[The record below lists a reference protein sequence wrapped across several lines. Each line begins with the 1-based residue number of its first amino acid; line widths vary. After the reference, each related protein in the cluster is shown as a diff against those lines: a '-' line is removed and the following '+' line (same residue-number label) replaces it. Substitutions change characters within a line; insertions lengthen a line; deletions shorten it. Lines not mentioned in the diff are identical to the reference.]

1 MTDIVEHAVVETTVK
16 DVILAPEQKTVPAF
30 AELGLKGLLL
40 KALAAENYENP
51 TPIQTQAIP
60 AVLDGKDII
69 GIAQTGTGKTAAFAL
84 PILQHLFESKQRAA
98 QRSCLA
104 LILCPTRELARQIH
118 DSFRSYGRFMRI
130 STDVVFGGM
139 PIGKQV
145 RNLQNGVD
153 VLIATPG
160 RLLDLV
166 NRRALFLD
174 DVKMLVLDEA
184 DHMLDLGFV
193 NDIRKIVQKI
203 PKERQSLFFSAT
215 MPKTIQGLADEL
227 LNDPVRVAVT
237 PESRTVDK
245 IDQKAIIVDRGKKQQ
260 LLETII
266 GEFNIQRGL
275 IFCRTKHGA
284 DKVVKSMQNA
294 GIETV
299 AIHGNKSQA
308 QRERALRDLKC
319 GEVDFLVATDIA
331 ARGIDI
337 DGLSHVI
344 NFDIPDVP
352 EAYVHRIGRTAR
364 AGKEGMA
371 ISLVAPDEMRS
382 FRDIERTIKK
392 TVEIVQHELSTTVNE
407 RSSGPRSPSRQR
419 SGGGGG
425 GYQGSRPRNSEQSAR
440 PERSYNDRVR
450 SEPRSGE
457 RNSSERNFGERPQQA
472 ERNYADRAPLERT
485 FNERPQAERN
495 GGERNYSDRPQRN
508 ERPQGER
515 SGGERNFSD
524 RPQRSE
530 RPQGERNFAD
540 RPQNDRPQG
549 GERHWHKPQGA
560 GKPSFPKPSYG
571 GATRSS
577 EHRSDPRSSDQRPAR
592 SSENRGS
599 GQAYAGKAAYGDKP
613 NRTRG

>member
-1 MTDIVEHAVVETTVK
+1 MTDSVEHSLEVTETTLDK
-16 DVILAPEQKTVPAF
+16 DVILSPAQKTVPAF

-40 KALAAENYENP
+40 KALAAENYETP
-51 TPIQTQAIP
+51 TPIQLQAIP
-60 AVLDGKDII
+60 AVIEGKDII

-130 STDVVFGGM
+130 SSDVVFGGM

-166 NRRALFLD
+166 NRRALFLG

-193 NDIRKIVQKI
+193 NDIRKIVQMI
-203 PKERQSLFFSAT
+203 PKQRQSLFFSAT

-245 IDQKAIIVDRGKKQQ
+245 IDQKAFIVDRGKKQQ
-260 LLETII
+260 LLEAII
-266 GEFNIQRGL
+266 SEYKISRG
-275 IFCRTKHGA
+275 IVFCRTKHGA
-284 DKVVKSMQNA
+284 DKVVKSMVMA
-294 GIETV
+294 GIEAV

-308 QRERALRDLKC
+308 QRERALRDLKQ
-319 GEVDFLVATDIA
+319 GEIDFLVATDIA
-331 ARGIDI
+331 ARGIDV
-337 DGLSHVI
+337 DKLSHVI

-364 AGKEGMA
+364 AGASGMA

-392 TVEIVQHELSTTVNE
+392 TVEVVQHELSTTVNE
-407 RSSGPRSPSRQR
+407 RSGGPRAPSRQR

-450 SEPRSGE
+450 SEPSSGE
-457 RNSSERNFGERPQQA
+457 RQYSERPQQAERSYNDRPPVDRAPRERNFGERPQQA
-472 ERNYADRAPLERT
+472 ERNFNDRAPRERSY
-485 FNERPQAERN
+485 N
-495 GGERNYSDRPQRN
+495 DRPQGD
-508 ERPQGER
+508 RPQG
-515 SGGERNFSD
+515 
-524 RPQRSE
+524 
-530 RPQGERNFAD
+530 
-540 RPQNDRPQG
+540 DRPQG
-549 GERHWHKPQGA
+549 GERHWHKPAGA
-560 GKPSFPKPSYG
+560 KPSFPKPSYG

-577 EHRSDPRSSDQRPAR
+577 EHRSEPRSAERSGDARPAR
-592 SSENRGS
+592 GENRGS
-599 GQAYAGKAAYGDKP
+599 GQAYAGSKAAYGDKP

>member
-1 MTDIVEHAVVETTVK
+1 MVADTCPDLEAKETLFMTSHNMTSEIENVVVEQA
-16 DVILAPEQKTVPAF
+16 APEAQKTVDQKTVDQKTVPAF

-40 KALAAENYENP
+40 KALAAENYETP
-51 TPIQTQAIP
+51 TPIQSQAIP
-60 AVLDGKDII
+60 AVIEGKDII

-84 PILQHLFESKQRAA
+84 PILQRLFESKQRAA
-98 QRSCLA
+98 QRSCLV

-130 STDVVFGGM
+130 SSDVVFGGM

-174 DVKMLVLDEA
+174 DVKTLVLDEA

-215 MPKTIQGLADEL
+215 MPKAIQGLADEL
-227 LNDPVRVAVT
+227 LNDPIRVSVT

-245 IDQKAIIVDRGKKQQ
+245 IDQKAIIVDRSKKQQ
-260 LLETII
+260 LLEAII
-266 GEFNIQRGL
+266 VEYKINRG
-275 IFCRTKHGA
+275 IVFCRTKHGA
-284 DKVVKSMQNA
+284 DKVVKSMVMA
-294 GIETV
+294 GIEAV

-308 QRERALRDLKC
+308 QRERALRDLKQ
-319 GEVDFLVATDIA
+319 GEIDFLVATDIA

-364 AGKEGMA
+364 AGASGMA
-371 ISLVAPDEMRS
+371 IALVAPDEMRA

-392 TVEIVQHELSTTVNE
+392 TVEVVQHELSTTVNE
-407 RSSGPRSPSRQR
+407 RSGGARSPARNQR
-419 SGGGGG
+419 SGG
-425 GYQGSRPRNSEQSAR
+425 GYQGSRPRSSDNSRSEQPR
-440 PERSYNDRVR
+440 FEQPRQERSYNDRVR
-450 SEPRSGE
+450 SEQ
-457 RNSSERNFGERPQQA
+457 NSSERGYNERPQQA
-472 ERNYADRAPLERT
+472 ERS
-485 FNERPQAERN
+485 
-495 GGERNYSDRPQRN
+495 YSDRPPQR
-508 ERPQGER
+508 ER
-515 SGGERNFSD
+515 SFSD
-524 RPQRSE
+524 RPQS
-530 RPQGERNFAD
+530 
-540 RPQNDRPQG
+540 DRPQG

-560 GKPSFPKPSYG
+560 KPSFAKPSYG

-577 EHRSDPRSSDQRPAR
+577 EHRSEPRSSDQRPAR
-592 SSENRGS
+592 APDTRGENRS
-599 GQAYAGKAAYGDKP
+599 GGNRGAGQGHGGQEHSNQGYAGRAAYGDKP

>member
-1 MTDIVEHAVVETTVK
+1 MTDTVEHAVVEATPATN
-16 DVILAPEQKTVPAF
+16 VILAPEQKTVPAF

-60 AVLDGKDII
+60 AVLEGKDII

-308 QRERALRDLKC
+308 QRERALRDLKQ

-392 TVEIVQHELSTTVNE
+392 TIDVVQHELSTTVNE
-407 RSSGPRSPSRQR
+407 RSGGPRAPSRQR
-419 SGGGGG
+419 SGGGG

-440 PERSYNDRVR
+440 PERSYNDR
-450 SEPRSGE
+450 PQG
-457 RNSSERNFGERPQQA
+457 ERNFGERPQQA
-472 ERNYADRAPLERT
+472 ERSYSDRPPADRAPRERN
-485 FNERPQAERN
+485 FNERPQ
-495 GGERNYSDRPQRN
+495 GGERNYSDRPQRSERPQGERSYSDRPQRN

-515 SGGERNFSD
+515 NS
-524 RPQRSE
+524 
-530 RPQGERNFAD
+530 GERNFAD
-540 RPQNDRPQG
+540 RPQGERPQNDRPQG
-549 GERHWHKPQGA
+549 GERHWHKPAGA

-577 EHRSDPRSSDQRPAR
+577 EHRSEPRSNDQRPAR
-592 SSENRGS
+592 ATENRGS
-599 GQAYAGKAAYGDKP
+599 GQGYAGKAAYGDKP

>member
-1 MTDIVEHAVVETTVK
+1 MTNTSENTNTPENTVET
-16 DVILAPEQKTVPAF
+16 APVVSAF

-40 KALAAENYENP
+40 KALAAENYETP
-51 TPIQTQAIP
+51 TAIQTQAIP
-60 AVLDGKDII
+60 SVLEGKDII

-118 DSFRSYGRFMRI
+118 DSVRSYGKFMRI
-130 STDVVFGGM
+130 SSDVIFGGM

-174 DVKMLVLDEA
+174 DVKILVLDEA

-193 NDIRKIVQKI
+193 NDIRKIVQMI
-203 PKERQSLFFSAT
+203 PKKRQSLFFSAT
-215 MPKTIQGLADEL
+215 MPKAIQGLANEL

-237 PESRTVDK
+237 PESRTVDR
-245 IDQKAIIVDRGKKQQ
+245 IDQKAIIVDRSKKQQ
-260 LLETII
+260 LLEDVIVEYKIT
-266 GEFNIQRGL
+266 RGL

-308 QRERALRDLKC
+308 QRERALRDLKN

-337 DGLSHVI
+337 DKLSHVI

-364 AGKEGMA
+364 AGASGMA

-382 FRDIERTIKK
+382 FRDIERTIGKP
-392 TVEIVQHELSTTVNE
+392 VEIVVHALSTSVNE
-407 RSSGPRSPSRQR
+407 RSGGGGARPRPQQNRNQR
-419 SGGGGG
+419 SGG
-425 GYQGSRPRNSEQSAR
+425 GYQGSRPRDGEAAPREYAPRNFSESR
-440 PERSYNDRVR
+440 PDYNR
-450 SEPRSGE
+450 
-457 RNSSERNFGERPQQA
+457 SERNFGERGFGERPQSERSNSERPQRERPQFDRSERSQSERPAQA
-472 ERNYADRAPLERT
+472 ERNYS
-485 FNERPQAERN
+485 ERPAQRERVQSDRPQ
-495 GGERNYSDRPQRN
+495 GERHYSDRPQST
-508 ERPQGER
+508 ERPK
-515 SGGERNFSD
+515 S
-524 RPQRSE
+524 
-530 RPQGERNFAD
+530 A
-540 RPQNDRPQG
+540 
-549 GERHWHKPQGA
+549 ERHWHKPAG
-560 GKPSFPKPSYG
+560 GKPSHG
-571 GATRSS
+571 GVARTN
-577 EHRSDPRSSDQRPAR
+577 EHR
-592 SSENRGS
+592 SSENRS
-599 GQAYAGKAAYGDKP
+599 GEQRPRSASNQPYAGAGKASYGDKP

>member
-1 MTDIVEHAVVETTVK
+1 MTSEHMTTESMTSEIEHIVVEQATP
-16 DVILAPEQKTVPAF
+16 LAPEAQKTVPAF

-40 KALAAENYENP
+40 KALAAENYETP
-51 TPIQTQAIP
+51 TPIQSQAIP
-60 AVLDGKDII
+60 PVIEGKDII

-84 PILQHLFESKQRAA
+84 PILQRLFESKQRAA
-98 QRSCLA
+98 QRSCLV

-130 STDVVFGGM
+130 SSDVVFGGM

-174 DVKMLVLDEA
+174 DVKTLVLDEA

-215 MPKTIQGLADEL
+215 MPKAIQGLADEL
-227 LNDPVRVAVT
+227 LNDPIRVAVT

-245 IDQKAIIVDRGKKQQ
+245 IDQKAIIVDRSKKQQ
-260 LLETII
+260 LLEAII
-266 GEFNIQRGL
+266 IEYKISRGI

-284 DKVVKSMQNA
+284 DKVVKSMVMA
-294 GIETV
+294 GIEAV

-308 QRERALRDLKC
+308 QRERALRDLKK
-319 GEVDFLVATDIA
+319 GEIDFLVATDIA
-331 ARGIDI
+331 ARGIDVE
-337 DGLSHVI
+337 GLSHVI

-364 AGKEGMA
+364 AGASGMA
-371 ISLVAPDEMRS
+371 IALVAPDEMRA

-392 TVEIVQHELSTTVNE
+392 TIEVVQHELSTTVNE
-407 RSSGPRSPSRQR
+407 RSGGPRAPARQR
-419 SGGGGG
+419 NGGGG
-425 GYQGSRPRNSEQSAR
+425 GYQGSRPRSSEGSRFEQPRSENSRSER
-440 PERSYNDRVR
+440 PNQERNYNDRVR
-450 SEPRSGE
+450 SEPRSE
-457 RNSSERNFGERPQQA
+457 ERNFGERPQQA
-472 ERNYADRAPLERT
+472 ERNY
-485 FNERPQAERN
+485 NERP
-495 GGERNYSDRPQRN
+495 PQRERSFG
-508 ERPQGER
+508 ERPQGE
-515 SGGERNFSD
+515 
-524 RPQRSE
+524 
-530 RPQGERNFAD
+530 
-540 RPQNDRPQG
+540 RPQG

-560 GKPSFPKPSYG
+560 KPSFAKPGYG

-577 EHRSDPRSSDQRPAR
+577 EHRSEPRSSEPRPAR
-592 SSENRGS
+592 APDNRGESRS
-599 GQAYAGKAAYGDKP
+599 GGNRAAGQGHGGQERSNQGYAGRTAYGDKP

>member
-1 MTDIVEHAVVETTVK
+1 MTDIVEHAVVEATPATNA
-16 DVILAPEQKTVPAF
+16 ILAPEQKTVPAF

-60 AVLDGKDII
+60 AVLEGKDII

-392 TVEIVQHELSTTVNE
+392 TIEIVQHELSTTVNE
-407 RSSGPRSPSRQR
+407 RSGGTRAPSRQR
-419 SGGGGG
+419 SGGGG

-440 PERSYNDRVR
+440 PERSYNDR
-450 SEPRSGE
+450 PQGE
-457 RNSSERNFGERPQQA
+457 RNFSERPP
-472 ERNYADRAPLERT
+472 ADRAPRERN
-485 FNERPQAERN
+485 FNERPQ
-495 GGERNYSDRPQRN
+495 GGERSY
-508 ERPQGER
+508 
-515 SGGERNFSD
+515 SD

-530 RPQGERNFAD
+530 RPQGERNYSDRPQRSERPQGERNSGERNFAD
-540 RPQNDRPQG
+540 RPQGERPQNDRPQG
-549 GERHWHKPQGA
+549 GERHWHKPAGA

-577 EHRSDPRSSDQRPAR
+577 EHRSEPRSNDQRPAR
-592 SSENRGS
+592 ATENRGS
-599 GQAYAGKAAYGDKP
+599 SGQGYAGKAAYGDKP